1 MPILLAF
8 YNNGDIKSEITD
20 RDVYESMYDF
30 YSNPSN
36 AVDMLKDKK
45 TENYETWDEN
55 DYLKL
60 AKRNPIRNLAKTHSE
75 FFKIKDNSALALSD
89 DLKYY
94 INLETFKKHFKD
106 IIEYRTVT
114 YYKSRFEDRK

>member
-8 YNNGDIKSEITD
+8 YNKGDIKLQITYD
-20 RDVYESMYDF
+20 DVYKSMQEF
-30 YSNPSN
+30 YSEPSN

-45 TENYETWDEN
+45 TKNYEKWGKN

-60 AKRNPIRNLAKTHSE
+60 AKDNPIHFLAKTHSE
-75 FFKIKDNSALALSD
+75 LFKLKDDCALALSD
-89 DLKYY
+89 NLKDF
-94 INLETFKKHFKD
+94 IQLETFQKHFKD

-114 YYKSRFEDRK
+114 YYKSRFEDKK